1 MEATEMFLVRHP
13 RMHARIDRLTE
24 GLADEQIRGHVHPDA
39 NPLAWLLWHM
49 TRSEDA
55 AVNLLVT
62 EGRQV
67 LDAAWARRL
76 NVGRRDIGEGMTM
89 AEVDQLCAAIDLSAL
104 AAYRAAVAKRTASVV
119 GAVTP
124 AALDRALSPQDVR
137 RAVVDEGMLAG
148 PFVSQLVEEWAGMT
162 RGYCLVYLP
171 LTHNYEHVGQ
181 ADLLRGLL
189 GRPGPV

>member
-1 MEATEMFLVRHP
+1 MDATEMFLVRHP
-13 RMHARIDRLTE
+13 RMHARIGGLTE
-24 GLADEQIRGHVHPDA
+24 GLTDEQIRGHVHPDA

-49 TRSEDA
+49 ILSEDA

-62 EGRQV
+62 GGRQV
-67 LDAAWARRL
+67 LDTAWAGRL

-104 AAYRAAVAKRTASVV
+104 AAYRAAVEKQTASVV
-119 GAVTP
+119 GALTP

-137 RAVVDEGMLAG
+137 QAAVDEGMLAG
-148 PFVSQLVEEWAGMT
+148 PYVAQLVEEWTGMT

-171 LTHNYEHVGQ
+171 LTHNYEHIGQ

-189 GRPGPV
+189 GRPGSV